1 MIAVMVNSALAD
13 TGLTE
18 NEKPKGATTET
29 MEM

>member
-1 MIAVMVNSALAD
+1 MIAVMVNFALAD
-13 TGLTE
+13 TGLEE